1 VAGVRVLIV
10 DDDTLVRGALRMML
24 SGWAGIEVVG
34 EAGDGDEVT
43 AALAE
48 HRPDVVLMD
57 IRMPRLDG
65 ISATAALRRRPDP
78 PAVIVLTT
86 FDADEN
92 VLRALR
98 AGASGFL
105 LKDTPPARIVEAVQR
120 VAVGEEILS
129 PAVLRRFLARFTA
142 DGGTA
147 EQSRADFDKLTEREA
162 EVVLAVARGRTN
174 QEIAA
179 ELYLSVATVKTH
191 ISHAMTKLDL
201 ANRTQLAL
209 LAHDAGL
216 R

>member
-1 VAGVRVLIV
+1 VTVLIV
-10 DDDTLVRGALRMML
+10 DDDALVRGALRMML
-24 SGWAGIEVVG
+24 SGSDGIEVVG

-78 PAVIVLTT
+78 PSVIVLTT

-120 VAVGEEILS
+120 VAAGEEILS
-129 PAVLRRFLARFTA
+129 PTVLRRFLARFAA
-142 DGGTA
+142 DGGSTDQA
-147 EQSRADFDKLTEREA
+147 RADFAKLTEREA
-162 EVVLAVARGRTN
+162 DVVLAVARGRTN
-174 QEIAA
+174 QEIAE
-179 ELYLSVATVKTH
+179 ELFLSVATVKTH
-191 ISHAMTKLDL
+191 NSHAMTKLDL

-216 R
+216 V

>member
-10 DDDTLVRGALRMML
+10 DDDALVRGALRMML
-24 SGWAGIEVVG
+24 SGSDAIEVVG
-34 EAGDGDEVT
+34 EAGDGDEVA

-48 HRPDVVLMD
+48 HRPEVVLMD
-57 IRMPRLDG
+57 IRMPRLNG
-65 ISATAALRRRPDP
+65 ITATAQLRRRPDP
-78 PAVIVLTT
+78 PHVIVLTT

-105 LKDTPPARIVEAVQR
+105 LKDTPPARIVEAVLR
-120 VAVGEEILS
+120 VAAGDPILS
-129 PAVLRRFLARFTA
+129 PAVTRRLIARVTV

-147 EQSRADFDKLTEREA
+147 ERSRAEFARLTEREA
-162 EVVLAVARGRTN
+162 DVVLAVARGRTN
-174 QEIAA
+174 AEIAD
-179 ELYLSVATVKTH
+179 ELYLSIATVKTH

-216 R
+216 L

>member
-1 VAGVRVLIV
+1 MAGVTVLIV
-10 DDDTLVRGALRMML
+10 DDDALVRGALRMML
-24 SGWAGIEVVG
+24 SGSDGIEVVG

-78 PAVIVLTT
+78 PSVIVLTT

-120 VAVGEEILS
+120 VAAGEEILS
-129 PAVLRRFLARFTA
+129 PTVLRRFLARFAA
-142 DGGTA
+142 DGGSA
-147 EQSRADFDKLTEREA
+147 DRARADFAKLTEREA
-162 EVVLAVARGRTN
+162 DVVLAVARGRTN
-174 QEIAA
+174 QEIAE
-179 ELYLSVATVKTH
+179 ELFLSVATVKTH

-216 R
+216 L

>member
-1 VAGVRVLIV
+1 MRVLIFN
-10 DDDTLVRGALRMML
+10 DDALVRGALRMML
-24 SGWAGIEVVG
+24 SGSDAIEVVG

-65 ISATAALRRRPDP
+65 IAATAALRRRPDP
-78 PAVIVLTT
+78 PEVIVLTT

-105 LKDTPPARIVEAVQR
+105 LKDTPPTRIVEAVQR
-120 VAVGEEILS
+120 VAAGEEILS
-129 PAVLRRFLARFTA
+129 PTVLRRFLARFAA
-142 DGGTA
+142 DGG
-147 EQSRADFDKLTEREA
+147 SADQARSDFAKLTEREA
-162 EVVLAVARGRTN
+162 DVVLAVARGRTN
-174 QEIAA
+174 QEIAD

-216 R
+216 V